1 MISSMIETLPQVLL
15 DGITLGAVYA
25 VVAIGYTMVYGILEL
40 INFAHGEIFMTGA
53 FVGTST
59 LLLFQS
65 AGWLT
70 TWPGWLIY
78 LFLLLTAML
87 ITGFLGIGIERVAY
101 RPLRKAPKLISLIS
115 AIGISFLLQDIIRFI
130 TELKTGNYIVS
141 APTIYNGNLQLGAS
155 HLWSGFG
162 DGFLK
167 VNSVIVFAVAI
178 ILMAAL
184 DLFVKRSKWGM
195 AMRAVAQ
202 DRETASL
209 MAISVNKVI
218 AVTFFIGSALGG
230 ATGVLFAQQYGTI
243 DPFIGYVLGI
253 KAFTAAVLGGIGNIR
268 GAMVGGFLLGI
279 VEMFTS
285 ANLGIITGGSFGGEY
300 KDVFSFAILVI
311 VLIFKPE
318 GMFGKAVKEKV

>member
-1 MISSMIETLPQVLL
+1 MISGIIGTLPQVLL
-15 DGITLGAVYA
+15 DGLTLGAVYA

-65 AGWLT
+65 AGWLSDL
-70 TWPGWLIY
+70 PGWLVY
-78 LFLLLTAML
+78 LFLLITAMV
-87 ITGFLGIGIERVAY
+87 ITGFLGVGIERLAY
-101 RPLRKAPKLISLIS
+101 RPLRNAPKLISLIS
-115 AIGISFLLQDIIRFI
+115 AIGISFLLQDLVRFI
-130 TELKTGNYIVS
+130 AELKTGNYIVS
-141 APTIYNGNLQLGAS
+141 APAIYNGNLQVSAS
-155 HLWSGFG
+155 GLWDRFG

-167 VNSVIVFAVAI
+167 VNSLIVVSVAI
-178 ILMAAL
+178 VLMVGL
-184 DLFVKRSKWGM
+184 DLFVKRTKWGM

-218 AVTFFIGSALGG
+218 AITFFIGSALGG

-268 GAMVGGFLLGI
+268 GAVFGGLLLGI
-279 VEMFTS
+279 LEMFAS
-285 ANLGIITGGSFGGEY
+285 ANLGILTSGSFGGEY
-300 KDVFSFAILVI
+300 KDVFAFAVLVI